1 MEQRSLSLASHEKRI
16 ELPGAELTWVEGF
29 IGGAGAD
36 ALFEELSQ
44 QEGWRQDSLTM
55 FGRQIPIPRLHRW
68 YADRGQS
75 YSWSGITMEAERF
88 PASLDKTREE
98 LKTRTGTWFNTA
110 LANLYR
116 DGNDSV
122 SWHADDERE
131 LGPKPLI
138 ASLSLGAPRKF
149 RMRRRDDHAERFEL
163 TLTHGSM
170 LVLGGD
176 TQQEWEHCVP
186 KTRKVVSPRVNVTF
200 RLIR

>member
-1 MEQRSLSLASHEKRI
+1 MEQRSLFLSTREKKIR
-16 ELPGAELTWVEGF
+16 LPGAELTWIEGF
-29 IGGAGAD
+29 IEGEEAD
-36 ALFEELSQ
+36 ALFEELSGQ
-44 QEGWRQDSLTM
+44 DGWRQDDLTM
-55 FGRQIPIPRLHRW
+55 FGRQVPIPRLHRW
-68 YADRGQS
+68 FADEGQS
-75 YSWSGITMEAERF
+75 YSWSGITMRAERF
-88 PASLDKTREE
+88 PASLDVTREKLE
-98 LKTRTGTWFNTA
+98 TRTGTWFNTA

-149 RMRRRDDHAERFEL
+149 RMRRRDDHSQRFDL

-176 TQQEWEHCVP
+176 TQRQWEHCVP
-186 KTRKVVSPRVNVTF
+186 KTRKPVSPR
-200 RLIR
+200 RADLS

>member
-1 MEQRSLSLASHEKRI
+1 MEQRSLSLGPHEKSI
-16 ELPGAELTWVEGF
+16 CLPGAELMWIEGF
-29 IGGAGAD
+29 MGSTLAD
-36 ALFEELSQ
+36 ALFSELSQ
-44 QEGWRQDSLTM
+44 HDGWRQDKLTM
-55 FGRQIPIPRLHRW
+55 FRRQIPIPRLHRW
-68 YADRGQS
+68 FADQGQS
-75 YSWSGITMEAERF
+75 YSWSGITMQAERF
-88 PASLDKTREE
+88 PSSLDDMRKE
-98 LKTRTGTWFNTA
+98 LETRTGIWFNTA

-122 SWHADDERE
+122 SWHADDEPE

-176 TQQEWEHCVP
+176 MQHWWEHCVP
-186 KTRKVVSPRVNVTF
+186 KTRKPVPPRINVTF
-200 RLIR
+200 RSIR